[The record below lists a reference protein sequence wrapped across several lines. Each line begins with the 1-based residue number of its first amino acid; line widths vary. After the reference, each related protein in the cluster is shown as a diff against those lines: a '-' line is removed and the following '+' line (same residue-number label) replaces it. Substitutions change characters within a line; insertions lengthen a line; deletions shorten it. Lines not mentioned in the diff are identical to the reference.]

1 MRKINSLLFGLIML
15 IVCSCEISND
25 DIMRET
31 KTLMIQEAEK
41 DGVDLQF
48 VDFNVV
54 HESGNKYTGI
64 AECTINGESVKYSVD
79 IVCDGENIQAE
90 WFLIN

>member
-1 MRKINSLLFGLIML
+1 
-15 IVCSCEISND
+15 
-25 DIMRET
+25 MRET
-31 KTLMIQEAEK
+31 KALMIQEAEK
-41 DGVDLQF
+41 NGVDLQF

-54 HESGNKYTGI
+54 HESGNNYTGI

-90 WFLIN
+90 WILIN

>member
-1 MRKINSLLFGLIML
+1 
-15 IVCSCEISND
+15 
-25 DIMRET
+25 MRET

>member
-1 MRKINSLLFGLIML
+1 MRKVSLLLIGLTL
-15 IVCSCEISND
+15 FLFCSCGMSND
-25 DIMRET
+25 DVMRET
-31 KTLMIQEAEK
+31 KALMIHEAEK

-48 VDFNVV
+48 MDFNVV

-64 AECTINGESVKYSVD
+64 AECIINGESVKYSVD

>member
-1 MRKINSLLFGLIML
+1 ML